1 MTIRR
6 KTQHSKGVRALT
18 MLGTAALIFAS
29 AAVALVHAPA
39 VDGVAPAARPHAVGV
54 GVLPRE
60 APLSQRKLD
69 GSLREVEQR
78 YPELIGGNALRALRA
93 LNPSARFR
101 LLTTESIPRVLVD
114 AVADRD
120 TRALRLA
127 LERLG
132 FITTATFSNDVG
144 GWLPVSELANA
155 AALGELRLMRA
166 SRPRTRAGA
175 VMTQGDFAQRSDL
188 VRASTT
194 VTGLTGAGVTV
205 GVLSD
210 SFDCY
215 PVYRA
220 NGVPVTGAEGYATNG
235 ITTDYAQDI
244 ASGDLPSGVSILEE
258 ANCLDYDPGEL
269 TPFGDEGRAMLQI
282 VHDIAPGAKLA
293 FYTAELSEA
302 DFAAGIQHLAAAG
315 ARVIIDDVGYGDE
328 PVFQD
333 GLLAKAVDEVNS
345 GQKVAYFSA
354 AGNDARNSIE
364 ISAPR
369 FATAAA
375 GNEPNAGEELLNFDA
390 SGATT
395 TTVLPV
401 TIPALQPG
409 EFINFVVEWDQP
421 YVTGAS
427 GSPGASSSI
436 DICIINSSATTS
448 CVGASTV
455 GQDPVN
461 ILTWLN
467 PASSGANSAAEQVG
481 IQIGLAPGTGAP
493 HLIKLLVDDDGA
505 GATINAFQ
513 TRSATLQGHPVA
525 AGAIAVGAANYLTT
539 PRCGTTPATL
549 EQFSSAGGDP
559 ILFDTN
565 GERLATPQIRNKPD
579 LVAPDA
585 VDDTFLGFFQPPVS
599 SSIAECQNNSAFPS
613 FFGTSAAAPHAGAVA
628 ALLLQA
634 RPTATPAQIYTALRT
649 TTLDMGA
656 AGFDFDTGYGFIQAD
671 AALDELAGAAAGGSS
686 VATTAAAAKSGGG
699 GGGSLGLPELVL
711 IGLVRALLMRPRA
724 RVLGRH
730 VGP

>member
-1 MTIRR
+1 MTNRR
-6 KTQHSKGVRALT
+6 MTRGSKRAWALT
-18 MLGTAALIFAS
+18 LLGAAALI
-29 AAVALVHAPA
+29 AAGAAGALVGAAQVDDRAPE
-39 VDGVAPAARPHAVGV
+39 ARPHAVGV
-54 GVLPRE
+54 AMLPRG
-60 APLSQRKLD
+60 APVSQRKLD

-78 YPELIGGNALRALRA
+78 YPEMGGGNALRALRA

-101 LLTTESIPRVLVD
+101 LLKTESIPRVLVD
-114 AVADRD
+114 AIADRD
-120 TRALRLA
+120 TAALRTA

-132 FITTATFSNDVG
+132 FMTTATFSNDVG
-144 GWLPVSELANA
+144 GWLPVNELANV
-155 AALGELRLMRA
+155 AALAELRLVRA

-194 VTGLTGAGVTV
+194 VTGLTGAGVMV

-210 SFDCY
+210 SFNCY

-220 NGVPVTGAEGYATNG
+220 NGVPVTGAEGYAPNG

-244 ASGDLPSGVSILEE
+244 ASADLPSGVAILEE

-293 FYTAELSEA
+293 FHTAELSEA
-302 DFAAGIQHLAAAG
+302 DFAAGIQQLAGAG
-315 ARVIIDDVGYGDE
+315 ARVIIDDVGYADE

-333 GLLAKAVDEVNS
+333 GLLAQAVDEVNS

-364 ISAPR
+364 ISAPS
-369 FATAAA
+369 FKTAAQV
-375 GNEPNAGEELLNFDA
+375 NEPNAGEELLNFDA

-401 TIPALQPG
+401 TIPTLQPG

-436 DICIINSSATTS
+436 DICIIDSSATTS
-448 CVGASTV
+448 CEGASTV
-455 GQDPVN
+455 GQDPFV

-467 PASSGANSAAEQVG
+467 PASSGANSAVEQVG
-481 IQIGLAPGTGAP
+481 IQIGLKHGGAP

-505 GATINAFQ
+505 GAMINAFQ
-513 TRSATLQGHPVA
+513 THSATLQGHPGA
-525 AGAIAVGAANYLTT
+525 AGAIAVGAAKYLAT
-539 PRCGTTPATL
+539 PRCGTTPAVL
-549 EQFSSAGGDP
+549 EPFSSAGGDP
-559 ILFDTN
+559 ILFDTKGN
-565 GERLATPQIRNKPD
+565 RLATPQIRNKPD
-579 LVAPDA
+579 LVAPDG
-585 VDDTFLGFFQPPVS
+585 VDNTFLGVLQPPLS
-599 SSIAECQNNSAFPS
+599 TSIAECQNNSAFPS

-634 RPTATPAQIYTALRT
+634 RPTATPAQIYSALRA
-649 TTLDMGA
+649 TTLNMGS

-671 AALDELAGAAAGGSS
+671 AALDELAGAVAGGGSA
-686 VATTAAAAKSGGG
+686 VTTAATSSGGG
-699 GGGSLGLPELVL
+699 GGGALGLPELVL
-711 IGLVRALLMRPRA
+711 MGLVWFALTRPRISARRA
-724 RVLGRH
+724 RV
-730 VGP
+730 GP

>member
-1 MTIRR
+1 MT
-6 KTQHSKGVRALT
+6 HCSKGFWAVT
-18 MLGTAALIFAS
+18 WFGAAWLLPANATVLFAHG
-29 AAVALVHAPA
+29 AG
-39 VDGVAPAARPHAVGV
+39 VDSRETQARPHAVGV
-54 GVLPRE
+54 GALPRG
-60 APLSQRKLD
+60 APASQRKLD
-69 GSLREVEQR
+69 GSLREVAQR
-78 YPELIGGNALRALRA
+78 YPEMTAADALHALRAI
-93 LNPSARFR
+93 NPSARFR
-101 LLTTESIPRVLVD
+101 LLMTESIPRVLVD
-114 AVADRD
+114 AVADGD
-120 TRALRLA
+120 TQALRLA

-132 FITTATFSNDVG
+132 FMTTATYANDVG
-144 GWLPVSELANA
+144 GWLPVNELANA
-155 AALGELRLMRA
+155 AALGQLRLMRA

-188 VRASTT
+188 VRASTA
-194 VTGLTGAGVTV
+194 TGLSGAGVTV

-215 PVYRA
+215 PVYRT
-220 NGVPVTGAEGYATNG
+220 NGVPVTGAEGYAPNG

-282 VHDIAPGAKLA
+282 VHDVAPGAKLA

-302 DFAAGIQHLAAAG
+302 DFAMGIQKLAVAG

-333 GLLAKAVDEVNS
+333 GLLAQAVDDVNS

-364 ISAPR
+364 ISAPS

-375 GNEPNAGEELLNFDA
+375 SNAPNAGEELLNFDA

-401 TIPALQPG
+401 TIPVLLPG
-409 EFINFVVEWDQP
+409 QFINFTVEWDQP
-421 YVTGAS
+421 FVTGAS
-427 GSPGASSSI
+427 GSPGASSSV
-436 DICIINSSATTS
+436 DICIIDSSGTTS
-448 CVGASTV
+448 CEGLSTV

-481 IQIGLAPGTGAP
+481 IQIGLAPGGGAP
-493 HLIKLLVDDDGA
+493 HLIKLLVDDNGA

-513 TRSATLQGHPVA
+513 THSATLQGHPGA
-525 AGAIAVGAANYLTT
+525 AGAIAVGAANYLAT
-539 PRCGTTPATL
+539 PLCGTAPAIL
-549 EQFSSAGGDP
+549 ETFSSAGGDP
-559 ILFDTN
+559 ILFDTKGN
-565 GERLATPQIRNKPD
+565 RLATPQIRNKPD
-579 LVAPDA
+579 LVAPDG
-585 VDDTFLGFFQPPVS
+585 VNNTFLGIFQPPFS
-599 SSIAECQNNSAFPS
+599 SFDAECRNNSAFPS
-613 FFGTSAAAPHAGAVA
+613 FFGTSAAAPHVGAAA

-649 TTLDMGA
+649 TTVEMGS

-671 AALDELAGAAAGGSS
+671 AALSELVSAVAGGASTVGPGTQPPNAPS
-686 VATTAAAAKSGGG
+686 
-699 GGGSLGLPELVL
+699 GGGSLGVPELVL
-711 IGLVRALLMRPRA
+711 MGLVRLLLMRPRA
-724 RVLGRH
+724 GL
-730 VGP
+730 